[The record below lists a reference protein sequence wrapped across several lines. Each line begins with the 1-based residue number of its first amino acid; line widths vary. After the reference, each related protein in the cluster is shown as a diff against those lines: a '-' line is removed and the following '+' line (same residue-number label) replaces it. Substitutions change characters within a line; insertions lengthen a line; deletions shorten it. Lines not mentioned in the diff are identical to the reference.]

1 MPQIINLSPIGE
13 VLPGDSLPIF
23 DESNGDTRRVSVG
36 QLSTYME
43 NTLSLP
49 DNAADIDYDPAG
61 TGAVQRSVQSKL
73 RESVSVKDF
82 GAVGDGVT
90 DDTAAIQAAV
100 TYLSSLG
107 GGAVYFPH
115 GTYKVTAQINIPA
128 PVWTPFLIS
137 GNSRSQIVST
147 HNGKVFND
155 ASGNV
160 RFENLDFSGPGK
172 TNVSAWAI
180 SSALGQGWVKG
191 CKFSGYYYGVECSG
205 STSGLIERN
214 RFALC
219 HAGIN
224 CTRTAPE
231 FNNIVSVLRNYFDFN
246 IYGVFFTETY
256 GLIFDSNA
264 FEYNSVGASLNNVRE
279 LDMRGNNWFEANTT
293 TGFELLGACTGSIA
307 EQTHIVGNSYVV
319 SSTSLIENRLNRANV
334 LLRRSTTQSIPHNT
348 ATDITWD
355 VETVDTGGMHAAAS
369 ADVVIV
375 RPGIYQV
382 SACVQFADV
391 ATPGAGVIGRV
402 AVKLNGA
409 TLREET
415 CPMAANIATGISI
428 SFAESL
434 SNGDIL
440 QVSVYQNQGVSVNI
454 NGGALTSFS
463 VAFVST
469 V

>member
-1 MPQIINLSPIGE
+1 
-13 VLPGDSLPIF
+13 
-23 DESNGDTRRVSVG
+23 
-36 QLSTYME
+36 
-43 NTLSLP
+43 
-49 DNAADIDYDPAG
+49 
-61 TGAVQRSVQSKL
+61 
-73 RESVSVKDF
+73 VSVKDF
-82 GAVGDGVT
+82 GAVGDGVA

-100 TYLSSLG
+100 TSAVSAG
-107 GGAVYFPH
+107 GGDVFFP
-115 GTYKVTAQINIPA
+115 GGDYKVTAPINIPT

-137 GNSRSQIVST
+137 GNSRSQIIST

-160 RFENLDFSGPGK
+160 RFENLEFSGPGK
-172 TNVSAWAI
+172 TNISAWAI

-191 CKFSGYYYGVECSG
+191 CKFSDYYYGVECSG

-219 HAGIN
+219 QAGVN
-224 CTRTAPE
+224 CTRTAPA

-256 GLIFDSNA
+256 GLILDSNA

-293 TGFELLGACTGSIA
+293 TGFELLGACNGSIA
-307 EQTHIVGNSYVV
+307 EQTHIVGNSYIV
-319 SSTSLIENRLNRANV
+319 SSTSLVENRLNRANV
-334 LLRRSTTQSIPHNT
+334 LLRRSTTQAVPHNT
-348 ATDITWD
+348 PTDITWD

-375 RPGIYQV
+375 RPGIYQI
-382 SACVQFADV
+382 SACVQFEAV
-391 ATPGAGVIGRV
+391 VTPGAGVIARV
-402 AVKLNGA
+402 TVKLNGA

-454 NGGALTSFS
+454 NGGAPTSFS
-463 VAFVST
+463 AAFVST